1 MLKIKKNN
9 GFTLIELMIT
19 VAIVGILSSL
29 AVSSYKQYVGR
40 AQIVEAMALMS
51 GAKVKYA
58 EFIYQNSRL
67 AENDEGITILDD
79 VAKSKYV
86 RQVYISVE
94 GRLGAT
100 MSREA
105 LSDIV
110 DTNLAMEPVI
120 TSNGNILWKC
130 YYYGPS
136 KYAPSSCKDSS

>member
-1 MLKIKKNN
+1 MFRFRKNK

-19 VAIVGILSSL
+19 VAIVGVLSSL
-29 AVSSYKQYVGR
+29 AISSYTEYIGR
-40 AQIVEAMALMS
+40 AQLVEAMALMS

-79 VAKSKYV
+79 VATSKYV

-100 MSREA
+100 MSQDT
-105 LSDIV
+105 LPDIK
-110 DTNLAMEPVI
+110 DTNLAFEPVI
-120 TSNGNILWKC
+120 TTNGNVLWKC

-136 KYAPSSCKDSS
+136 KYVPASCKDTS